1 MIASA
6 HSSNEVSNERAMQL
20 TGRNYLSVSAVKQF
34 LRCPLS
40 YRFKYIDRLPEDTV
54 SSALAFGRGIHA
66 ALELWF
72 TAQLEGRPDPK
83 LEELLVEFWDEWKA
97 CEQETAIRLGKN
109 EDITKIANMAQRM
122 LAAFI
127 TSDAAHP
134 AGQVVGI
141 EEELRA
147 SLLIDAPDVLGRL
160 DLVLETTDEF
170 IVIDFKTAKSKWSD
184 AQRQDAELQ
193 AIVYK
198 ELVGQ
203 MAGEK
208 PVRVE
213 FIVLTKTKTP
223 SVAIESAAT
232 TDTAIHRGKAMMSAT
247 WKAIQHGNF
256 YPAPSIVACPSC
268 PFRKQCDAWQG

>member
-1 MIASA
+1 MK
-6 HSSNEVSNERAMQL
+6 L

-40 YRFKYIDRLPEDTV
+40 YRFKYIDRIPEDSV
-54 SSALAFGRGIHA
+54 SSALAFGRGIHS

-72 TAQLEGRPDPK
+72 TAQLEGQPEPS
-83 LEELLVEFWDEWKA
+83 LEELLVDFWGEWKA
-97 CEQETAIRLGKN
+97 CEQETAIRLSKN
-109 EDITKIANMAQRM
+109 EDVTKIADMAKRM
-122 LAAFI
+122 IATFI
-127 TSDAAHP
+127 ASDVAHP
-134 AGQVVGI
+134 VGQVVGI

-147 SLLIDAPDVLGRL
+147 SLLVDGPDVLGRL
-160 DLVLETTDEF
+160 DLVIETPQQF

-198 ELVGQ
+198 ELVER
-203 MAGEK
+203 MAGDK

-223 SVAIESAAT
+223 SVTVKPATT

-247 WKAIQHGNF
+247 WKAIQNGNF
-256 YPAPSIVACPSC
+256 YPAPSITACPSC

>member
-6 HSSNEVSNERAMQL
+6 NSAREVVSERALQL

-40 YRFKYIDRLPEDTV
+40 YRFRYIDRIREETV

-72 TAQLEGRPDPK
+72 STQLEARPEPTID
-83 LEELLVEFWDEWKA
+83 ELLVEFWDQWKA
-97 CEQETAIRLGKN
+97 CEQETTIRLSKN
-109 EDITKIANMAQRM
+109 EDATKIASMAERM
-122 LAAFI
+122 IGVFI
-127 TSDAAHP
+127 ANSAAHP
-134 AGQVVGI
+134 NGHVVGI

-147 SLLIDAPDVLGRL
+147 PLLPDAPDVLGRL
-160 DLVLETTDEF
+160 DLVIETADAI

-198 ELVGQ
+198 ELARQ
-203 MAGEK
+203 IAGNK

-213 FIVLTKTKTP
+213 FVVLTKTKTP
-223 SVAIESAAT
+223 SMSIEPVALTEP
-232 TDTAIHRGKAMMSAT
+232 AIRRGKAMMSAT
-247 WKAIQHGNF
+247 WKAIQLGNF
-256 YPAPSIVACPSC
+256 YPSPSISACPGC

>member
-6 HSSNEVSNERAMQL
+6 HSSNELNNGRAMML

-40 YRFKYIDRLPEDTV
+40 YRFKYIDRIREDTV

-72 TAQLEGRPDPK
+72 TAQLEGRPDLA
-83 LEELLVEFWDEWKA
+83 LEELLVDFWDEWKA
-97 CEQETAIRLGKN
+97 CEQETAIRLAKN
-109 EDITKIANMAQRM
+109 EDITTIADMAQRM
-122 LAAFI
+122 IAAFI
-127 TSDAAHP
+127 ASEAAQP
-134 AGQVVGI
+134 VGKVVGI
-141 EEELRA
+141 EEEMRA
-147 SLLIDAPDVLGRL
+147 PLLVDAPDVLGRL
-160 DLVLETTDEF
+160 DLVIETLDAF

-198 ELVGQ
+198 ELVGKI
-203 MAGEK
+203 AGDK

-213 FIVLTKTKTP
+213 FIVLTKTKAP
-223 SVAIESAAT
+223 SVAIESAAI
-232 TDTAIHRGKAMMSAT
+232 TDGAIRHGKAMMSAA
-247 WKAIQHGNF
+247 WQAIQHGNF
-256 YPAPSIVACPSC
+256 YPCPSITACPSC
-268 PFRKQCDAWQG
+268 PYRKQCDAWQG

>member
-1 MIASA
+1 MIAPPNSA
-6 HSSNEVSNERAMQL
+6 RELVSERALQL

-40 YRFKYIDRLPEDTV
+40 YRFKYIDRIREETV

-72 TAQLEGRPDPK
+72 TAQLEGQPEPT

-97 CEQETAIRLGKN
+97 CEQETSIRLGKN
-109 EDITKIANMAQRM
+109 EDITKIADMAQRM
-122 LAAFI
+122 IAAFI
-127 TSDAAHP
+127 ATNAAHP
-134 AGQVVGI
+134 AGKVVGI

-147 SLLIDAPDVLGRL
+147 ALLVDAPDVLGRL
-160 DLVLETTDEF
+160 DLIIETADA
-170 IVIDFKTAKSKWSD
+170 IVVIDFKTAKSKWSD

-198 ELVGQ
+198 ELAGQ
-203 MAGEK
+203 IAGNK
-208 PVRVE
+208 LVRVE
-213 FIVLTKTKTP
+213 FVVLTKTKTP
-223 SVAIESAAT
+223 SVSIEPVAVTEPAIR
-232 TDTAIHRGKAMMSAT
+232 RGKAMMSAT
-247 WKAIQHGNF
+247 WKAIQCGNF
-256 YPAPSIVACPSC
+256 YPSPSISACPGC

>member
-6 HSSNEVSNERAMQL
+6 KFSSGVNNERSMQL

-40 YRFKYIDRLPEDTV
+40 YRFKYIDRIPEETV

-72 TAQLEGRPDPK
+72 TAQLEGQPEPT
-83 LEELLVEFWDEWKA
+83 LEELLVMFWDEWKA
-97 CEQETAIRLGKN
+97 CEQETSIRLGKN
-109 EDITKIANMAQRM
+109 EDITKIADMAQRM
-122 LAAFI
+122 IAAFI
-127 TSDAAHP
+127 ASSAAHP

-147 SLLIDAPDVLGRL
+147 ALLVDAPDVLGRL
-160 DLVLETTDEF
+160 DLVIETPDAF

-198 ELVGQ
+198 DLAGQ
-203 MAGEK
+203 LAGNK

-213 FIVLTKTKTP
+213 FVVLTKTKTP
-223 SVAIESAAT
+223 SVSIEPVAVTEPAIR
-232 TDTAIHRGKAMMSAT
+232 RGKAMMSAA
-247 WKAIQHGNF
+247 WQAIQNGNF
-256 YPAPSIVACPSC
+256 YPSPSITACPSC
-268 PFRKQCDAWQG
+268 PYRNRCDAWQG